1 MDTNAENFFQRRKKV
16 LTCADRRYK
25 LSAMDKKDL
34 KQIEKQILKIKKELM
49 ELGEL
54 RPGSLSRQYN
64 VCGNPNC
71 KCKDKT
77 NPQRHG
83 PYYQISY
90 VRRGKSS
97 SSFVRKEFVSEVK
110 EQLSNYK
117 RLRELVDQWIGLGM
131 QYSEEKMKLAK
142 QKKLNQ

>member
-34 KQIEKQILKIKKELM
+34 KQIEKQILKIKKELV

-117 RLRELVDQWIGLGM
+117 RLRELVDQWIDLGM
-131 QYSEEKMKLAK
+131 QYSEKKMKLEK
-142 QKKLNQ
+142 QNKLNQ

>member
-1 MDTNAENFFQRRKKV
+1 
-16 LTCADRRYK
+16 
-25 LSAMDKKDL
+25 MDKKDL

-64 VCGNPNC
+64 VCGNLNC

-117 RLRELVDQWIGLGM
+117 RLRELVDQWIDLGM
-131 QYSEEKMKLAK
+131 QYSEKKMKLAK
-142 QKKLNQ
+142 QNKSNQ

>member
-1 MDTNAENFFQRRKKV
+1 MSEKNLPR
-16 LTCADRRYK
+16 
-25 LSAMDKKDL
+25 
-34 KQIEKQILKIKKELM
+34 IEKQILKIKRELM

-54 RPGSLSRQYN
+54 RPGSLSKQYN
-64 VCGNPNC
+64 VCGSPNC

-77 NPQRHG
+77 NPQKHG

-90 VRRGKSS
+90 ARKGKSS
-97 SSFVRKEFVSEVK
+97 SSFVRKEFVAEVK

-117 RLRELVDQWIGLGM
+117 RLKKLVDQWIDLGM

-142 QKKLNQ
+142 QNKLKQKKICSGKIRR